1 MTLWFFYSSHYHT
14 PFVGPVQDCNG
25 IWKKRGILSVTVISR
40 LLSVLRTG
48 AYQVSEF
55 KITIKGKFGNNKQ
68 VTVDELCCKR
78 YLLEPVK
85 GHLQNFVKSRLE
97 RSEKKSQM
105 ETVEQG
111 YDVQI
116 ILKLTYSRKPLFYVK
131 LYYPKSN
138 DRNTKKN

>member
-1 MTLWFFYSSHYHT
+1 
-14 PFVGPVQDCNG
+14 
-25 IWKKRGILSVTVISR
+25 
-40 LLSVLRTG
+40 
-48 AYQVSEF
+48 
-55 KITIKGKFGNNKQ
+55 
-68 VTVDELCCKR
+68 
-78 YLLEPVK
+78 
-85 GHLQNFVKSRLE
+85 
-97 RSEKKSQM
+97 M